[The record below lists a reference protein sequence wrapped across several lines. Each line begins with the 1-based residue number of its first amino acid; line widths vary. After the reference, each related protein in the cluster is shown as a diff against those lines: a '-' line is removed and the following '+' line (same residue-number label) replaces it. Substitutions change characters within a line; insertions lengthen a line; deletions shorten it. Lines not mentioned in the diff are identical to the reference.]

1 MDNPDIF
8 EKLVEIV
15 VNNENKRIKIAD
27 LLPILDHVGDV
38 IEEDKKIDI
47 ELANTIIF
55 SIVAGLA
62 IKLDFNKV
70 NEVLADCI
78 KDLKDSL
85 S

>member
-1 MDNPDIF
+1 MDNIDIF

-15 VNNENKRIKIAD
+15 TINENKRIKIAD
-27 LLPILDHVGDV
+27 ILTILDQVSNV

-47 ELANTIIF
+47 KLANTIIF
-55 SIVAGLA
+55 SIIAGLA
-62 IKLDFNKV
+62 IRLDFNKV

>member
-27 LLPILDHVGDV
+27 LLTILDHVGNV
-38 IEEDKKIDI
+38 IEEDKKIDMK
-47 ELANTIIF
+47 LANTILF
-55 SIVAGLA
+55 SIIAVLA
-62 IKLDFNKV
+62 IKLDSNKV

>member
-1 MDNPDIF
+1 MDNIDIF

-15 VNNENKRIKIAD
+15 TINENKRIKIAD
-27 LLPILDHVGDV
+27 ILTILDQVSNV
-38 IEEDKKIDI
+38 VEEDKNMDMK
-47 ELANTIIF
+47 LANTIIF
-55 SIVAGLA
+55 SIIAGLA
-62 IKLDFNKV
+62 IRLDFNKV